1 MGRGFRSQG
10 SVFLV
15 FRPLL
20 RSVLLHWVASGG
32 DIVAY
37 QDFNQSDRVR
47 SISALSGQTFD
58 LLVIGGG
65 ITGAGVARDAALRGL
80 SVALIEAQDLASG
93 TSSRSSK
100 MIHGGLRYLAAGDVA
115 VVKESASERAT
126 LHRIAPH
133 LAQKTPYVI
142 PTGSVRSKLML
153 RGALWAFERLGGVER
168 ADYHEVWSKEEL
180 AEKEPLIE
188 RSRLNGAVVYPE
200 FLTDDSRLTVA
211 TVRSAIDHGATVVTY
226 LAANHI
232 KQEQTFIVDAAATLP
247 GESDEVSIRA
257 RAVVNAA
264 GPWVDQVCDLE
275 EAQPPRLALSR
286 GVHLVFDH
294 ADLPVRNTVV
304 MRTPDARRIFAV
316 PLGQYT
322 YIGTTDDY
330 HAEHEYWPPVTD
342 QDVSYLLSTTQRAMP
357 GATLS
362 PDRIVSVWSGI
373 RPLVGDGSERASKEL
388 SRKDEV
394 WTSPSGLLSVGG
406 GKLSAY
412 RAMAERIVDTVVENH
427 GFATKPCATADVPLP
442 GGDSIVLASDL
453 EGFSDVQAERLARLY
468 GAEAKCFNAIAG
480 EEALVTAEAQQAVQK
495 EGALRLEDYW
505 ARRSSRAWFDK
516 DAGLPVLKHAAV
528 AMADLLGWD
537 DARSAMEIED
547 CREIDRAS
555 RAGFLSGVTVGGV
568 ADDDRAAG

>member
-1 MGRGFRSQG
+1 MTS
-10 SVFLV
+10 
-15 FRPLL
+15 P
-20 RSVLLHWVASGG
+20 
-32 DIVAY
+32 
-37 QDFNQSDRVR
+37 DFNQTDRAASLR
-47 SISALSGQTFD
+47 ALSDQCFD

-65 ITGAGVARDAALRGL
+65 ITGAGVARDAAMRGL

-100 MIHGGLRYLAAGDVA
+100 MIHGGLRYLVAGDVA

-142 PTGSVRSKLML
+142 PTSSVRSKFIL
-153 RGALWAFERLGGVER
+153 RAALWAYERLGGVER
-168 ADYHEVWSKEEL
+168 ADYHEVWSKVEL

-211 TVRSAIDHGATVVTY
+211 TVRSAIDHGATVATY
-226 LAANHI
+226 LKATNI
-232 KQEQTFIVDAAATLP
+232 RKEQAFSIDAASTLP
-247 GESDEVSIRA
+247 GETSELTISA

-275 EAQPPRLALSR
+275 QPQPPRLALSR
-286 GVHLVFDH
+286 GVHLVFNH

-330 HAEHEYWPPVTD
+330 HPEHEYWPPVTD
-342 QDVSYLLSTTQRAMP
+342 QDVRYLLATTQRAMP
-357 GATLS
+357 QATLS

-373 RPLVGDGSERASKEL
+373 RPLVGDGSGRASKEL

-412 RAMAERIVDTVVENH
+412 RAMAERIVDTVIENH
-427 GFATKPCATADVPLP
+427 GFAAKSCATADVPLP
-442 GGDSIVLASDL
+442 GGDAVMLFSDL
-453 EGFSDVQAERLARLY
+453 TGIGDIHAERLARLY
-468 GAEAKCFNAIAG
+468 GVEAPNLLGNAG
-480 EEALVTAEAQQAVQK
+480 GDELVTAEAQQAVQK

-505 ARRSSRAWFDK
+505 ARRSSRAWFDEG
-516 DAGLPVLKHAAV
+516 AGLPVLKQAAT
-528 AMADLLGWD
+528 AMAELLSWD
-537 DARSAMEIED
+537 DTRKAMEIENCCD
-547 CREIDRAS
+547 IDRAS
-555 RAGFLSGVTVGGV
+555 RAGFSSDVSEQGV
-568 ADDDRAAG
+568 ANDCRAAG

>member
-1 MGRGFRSQG
+1 MSMAANRFDQTDRAMS
-10 SVFLV
+10 
-15 FRPLL
+15 L
-20 RSVLLHWVASGG
+20 R
-32 DIVAY
+32 
-37 QDFNQSDRVR
+37 
-47 SISALSGQTFD
+47 ALSDQCLD

-65 ITGAGVARDAALRGL
+65 ITGAGVARDAAMRGL

-100 MIHGGLRYLAAGDVA
+100 MIHGGLRYLVAGDVS

-153 RGALWAFERLGGVER
+153 RAALWAYERLGGVER
-168 ADYHEVWSKEEL
+168 ADYHEVWSKGEL

-211 TVRSAIDHGATVVTY
+211 TVRSAIDHGATAVTY
-226 LAANHI
+226 LKATNI
-232 KQEQTFIVDAAATLP
+232 RKDQIFSIDAASTLP
-247 GESDEVSIRA
+247 GETHELTINA

-275 EAQPPRLALSR
+275 QAQPPRLALSR

-330 HAEHEYWPPVTD
+330 HPEHEYWPPVTD
-342 QDVSYLLSTTQRAMP
+342 QDVSYLLATTQRAMP
-357 GATLS
+357 EASLS
-362 PDRIVSVWSGI
+362 PDRIVSV
-373 RPLVGDGSERASKEL
+373 L
-388 SRKDEV
+388 S
-394 WTSPSGLLSVGG
+394 L
-406 GKLSAY
+406 
-412 RAMAERIVDTVVENH
+412 IH
-427 GFATKPCATADVPLP
+427 
-442 GGDSIVLASDL
+442 I
-453 EGFSDVQAERLARLY
+453 
-468 GAEAKCFNAIAG
+468 
-480 EEALVTAEAQQAVQK
+480 
-495 EGALRLEDYW
+495 
-505 ARRSSRAWFDK
+505 
-516 DAGLPVLKHAAV
+516 
-528 AMADLLGWD
+528 
-537 DARSAMEIED
+537 
-547 CREIDRAS
+547 
-555 RAGFLSGVTVGGV
+555 
-568 ADDDRAAG
+568 

>member
-1 MGRGFRSQG
+1 MTS
-10 SVFLV
+10 
-15 FRPLL
+15 
-20 RSVLLHWVASGG
+20 
-32 DIVAY
+32 
-37 QDFNQSDRVR
+37 QDFSQTDRAASLR
-47 SISALSGQTFD
+47 ALSDQCFD

-65 ITGAGVARDAALRGL
+65 ITGAGVARDAAMRGL

-100 MIHGGLRYLAAGDVA
+100 MIHGGLRYLVAGDVA

-142 PTGSVRSKLML
+142 PTSGVRSKLIL
-153 RGALWAFERLGGVER
+153 RAALWAYERLGGVER
-168 ADYHEVWSKEEL
+168 ADYHEVWSKAEL

-211 TVRSAIDHGATVVTY
+211 TVRSAIDHGATVATY
-226 LAANHI
+226 LKATNI
-232 KQEQTFIVDAAATLP
+232 RKEQTFSIDAASTLP
-247 GESDEVSIRA
+247 GETSELTISA

-275 EAQPPRLALSR
+275 QPQPPRLALSR
-286 GVHLVFDH
+286 GVHLVFNH

-330 HAEHEYWPPVTD
+330 HPEHEYWPPVTD
-342 QDVSYLLSTTQRAMP
+342 QDVTYLLATTQRAMP
-357 GATLS
+357 QAKLS

-373 RPLVGDGSERASKEL
+373 RPLVGDGSGRASKEL

-412 RAMAERIVDTVVENH
+412 RAMAERVVDTVIENH
-427 GFATKPCATADVPLP
+427 GFTAKPCETAEVSLP
-442 GGDSIVLASDL
+442 GGDAVMLASDL
-453 EGFSDVQAERLARLY
+453 TGIGDIHAERLARLY
-468 GAEAKCFNAIAG
+468 GAEAPNLLGNAG
-480 EEALVTAEAQQAVQK
+480 GDELVKAEVQQAVQK

-505 ARRSSRAWFDK
+505 ARRSSRAWFDEG
-516 DAGLPVLKHAAV
+516 AGLPALNRAAA
-528 AMADLLGWD
+528 AMAELLSWD
-537 DARSAMEIED
+537 DNRKAMEIEN
-547 CREIDRAS
+547 CRDIDRAS
-555 RAGFLSGVTVGGV
+555 RAGFSSEVTG
-568 ADDDRAAG
+568 

>member
-1 MGRGFRSQG
+1 MAVHRFDQT
-10 SVFLV
+10 
-15 FRPLL
+15 
-20 RSVLLHWVASGG
+20 
-32 DIVAY
+32 
-37 QDFNQSDRVR
+37 DREM
-47 SISALSGQTFD
+47 SFKALSDQRFD

-65 ITGAGVARDAALRGL
+65 ITGAGVARDAAMRGL

-100 MIHGGLRYLAAGDVA
+100 MIHGGLRYLVAGDVA

-142 PTGSVRSKLML
+142 PTGSARSKLIL
-153 RGALWAFERLGGVER
+153 RAALWAYERLGGVER
-168 ADYHEVWSKEEL
+168 ADYHEVWSKDEL

-211 TVRSAIDHGATVVTY
+211 TVRSAIDHGATVATY
-226 LAANHI
+226 LKATNI
-232 KQEQTFIVDAAATLP
+232 RKDETFTIDAASTLP
-247 GESDEVSIRA
+247 GETRELTISA
-257 RAVVNAA
+257 RAVVNAS

-275 EAQPPRLALSR
+275 QAQPPRLALSR
-286 GVHLVFDH
+286 GVHLVVKH

-316 PLGQYT
+316 PLGEYT

-330 HAEHEYWPPVTD
+330 HPEHEYWPPVTD
-342 QDVSYLLSTTQRAMP
+342 QDVSYLLATTQRAMP
-357 GATLS
+357 EANLS

-373 RPLVGDGSERASKEL
+373 RPLVGDGSGRASKEL

-412 RAMAERIVDTVVENH
+412 RAMAERIVDTVIENH
-427 GFATKPCATADVPLP
+427 GFTAKPCATADVPLP
-442 GGDSIVLASDL
+442 GGGVEVPPSDL
-453 EGFSDVQAERLARLY
+453 TGVGDVQAERLARLY
-468 GAEAKCFNAIAG
+468 GAEAPSLLGNTGCD
-480 EEALVTAEAQQAVQK
+480 ELVKAEVQQAVQK

-505 ARRSSRAWFDK
+505 ARRSSRAWFDEG
-516 DAGLPVLKHAAV
+516 AGVPILNQAAT
-528 AMADLLGWD
+528 AMTELLGWD
-537 DARSAMEIED
+537 DTRKAMEVEN
-547 CREIDRAS
+547 CRDIDRAS
-555 RAGFLSGVTVGGV
+555 RAGFSSDGTGQGV
-568 ADDDRAAG
+568 ADDCRAAS

>member
-1 MGRGFRSQG
+1 MSAQRFDQT
-10 SVFLV
+10 
-15 FRPLL
+15 
-20 RSVLLHWVASGG
+20 
-32 DIVAY
+32 
-37 QDFNQSDRVR
+37 DRNE
-47 SISALSGQTFD
+47 SIRALSGECFD

-65 ITGAGVARDAALRGL
+65 ITGAGVARDAAMRGL

-100 MIHGGLRYLAAGDVA
+100 MIHGGLRYLVAGDVA

-142 PTGSVRSKLML
+142 PTGSVRSKLIL
-153 RGALWAFERLGGVER
+153 RAALWAYERLGGVER
-168 ADYHEVWSKEEL
+168 ADYHEVWSRDEL

-188 RSRLNGAVVYPE
+188 RSRLKGAVVYPE

-211 TVRSAIDHGATVVTY
+211 TVRSAIDHGATAVTY
-226 LAANHI
+226 MKATNI
-232 KQEQTFIVDAAATLP
+232 RKDQTFRIDAASTLP
-247 GESDEVSIRA
+247 GENCEVTIQA
-257 RAVVNAA
+257 RAIVNAA

-275 EAQPPRLALSR
+275 QPQPPRLALSR
-286 GVHLVFDH
+286 GVHLVFNH

-316 PLGQYT
+316 PLGEYT

-330 HAEHEYWPPVTD
+330 HPEYEYWPPVTD
-342 QDVSYLLSTTQRAMP
+342 QDVSYLLSATHKAMP
-357 GATLS
+357 EANLS

-373 RPLVGDGSERASKEL
+373 RPLVGDGSGRASKEL

-412 RAMAERIVDTVVENH
+412 RAMAERIVDTVIENH
-427 GFATKPCATADVPLP
+427 GFTAQPCTTADVPLP
-442 GGDSIVLASDL
+442 GGDAVMLASDL
-453 EGFSDVQAERLARLY
+453 TGVGDVQAERLARLY
-468 GAEAKCFNAIAG
+468 GAEAPG
-480 EEALVTAEAQQAVQK
+480 LLGGTGGDELVKAEVQQAVQK

-505 ARRSSRAWFDK
+505 ARRSSRAWFDEG
-516 DAGLPVLKHAAV
+516 AGVPILNQAAT
-528 AMADLLGWD
+528 AMAKLLGWD
-537 DARSAMEIED
+537 DTRKAMEIEN
-547 CREIDRAS
+547 CRDIDRAS
-555 RAGFLSGVTVGGV
+555 RAGFSSDVTGQGV
-568 ADDDRAAG
+568 ADDCRAAG

>member
-1 MGRGFRSQG
+1 M
-10 SVFLV
+10 
-15 FRPLL
+15 
-20 RSVLLHWVASGG
+20 
-32 DIVAY
+32 
-37 QDFNQSDRVR
+37 
-47 SISALSGQTFD
+47 
-58 LLVIGGG
+58 
-65 ITGAGVARDAALRGL
+65 RGL

-100 MIHGGLRYLAAGDVA
+100 MIHGGLRYLVAGDVA

-153 RGALWAFERLGGVER
+153 RAALWAYERLGGVEC
-168 ADYHEVWSKEEL
+168 ADYHEVWSKAEL
-180 AEKEPLIE
+180 AEKEPMIE

-226 LAANHI
+226 LKATQI
-232 KQEQTFIVDAAATLP
+232 RQEQTFIVDAASTLP
-247 GESDEVSIRA
+247 GENREVSITA

-275 EAQPPRLALSR
+275 QAQPPRLALSR

-330 HAEHEYWPPVTD
+330 HPQHEYWPPVTE
-342 QDVSYLLSTTQRAMP
+342 QDVSYLLATTQKAMP
-357 GATLS
+357 EATLS

-373 RPLVGDGSERASKEL
+373 RPLVGDGSGRASKEL

-394 WTSPSGLLSVGG
+394 WTSPGGLLSVGG

-412 RAMAERIVDTVVENH
+412 RAMAERIVDTVIENY
-427 GFATKPCATADVPLP
+427 GFTAKPCNTADVALP
-442 GGDSIVLASDL
+442 GGEAITLASDL
-453 EGFSDVQAERLARLY
+453 KGFGDVQAERLVRLY
-468 GAEAKCFNAIAG
+468 GAEAQCLKASTSD
-480 EEALVTAEAQQAVQK
+480 ETLVTAEAQRAVLK

-505 ARRSSRAWFDK
+505 ARRSSRAWFDEG
-516 DAGLPVLKHAAV
+516 AGLPVLKQAAE

-537 DARSAMEIED
+537 EARSAMEIEN
-547 CREIDRAS
+547 CRKIDHAS
-555 RAGFLSGVTVGGV
+555 RAGFSSGVTVEGV
-568 ADDDRAAG
+568 ADDALAAG

>member
-1 MGRGFRSQG
+1 MSAQRFDQT
-10 SVFLV
+10 
-15 FRPLL
+15 
-20 RSVLLHWVASGG
+20 
-32 DIVAY
+32 
-37 QDFNQSDRVR
+37 DRNE
-47 SISALSGQTFD
+47 SIRALSGECFD

-65 ITGAGVARDAALRGL
+65 ITGAGVARDAAMRGL

-100 MIHGGLRYLAAGDVA
+100 MIHGGLRYLVAGDVA

-142 PTGSVRSKLML
+142 PTGSVRSKLIL
-153 RGALWAFERLGGVER
+153 RAALWAYERLGGVER
-168 ADYHEVWSKEEL
+168 ADYHEVWSRDEL

-188 RSRLNGAVVYPE
+188 RSRLKGAVVYPE

-211 TVRSAIDHGATVVTY
+211 TVRSAIDHGATAVTY
-226 LAANHI
+226 MKATNI
-232 KQEQTFIVDAAATLP
+232 RKDQTFRIDAASTLP
-247 GESDEVSIRA
+247 GENCEVTIQA

-275 EAQPPRLALSR
+275 QPQPPRLALSR
-286 GVHLVFDH
+286 GVHLVFNH

-316 PLGQYT
+316 PLGEYT

-330 HAEHEYWPPVTD
+330 HPEYEYWPPVTD
-342 QDVSYLLSTTQRAMP
+342 QDVSYLLSATHKAMP
-357 GATLS
+357 EANLS

-373 RPLVGDGSERASKEL
+373 RPLVGDGSGRASKEL

-412 RAMAERIVDTVVENH
+412 RAMAERIVDTVIENH
-427 GFATKPCATADVPLP
+427 GFTAQPCTTADVPLP
-442 GGDSIVLASDL
+442 GGDAVMLASDL
-453 EGFSDVQAERLARLY
+453 TGIGDNQAERLARLY
-468 GAEAKCFNAIAG
+468 GAEAPSLLGNTG
-480 EEALVTAEAQQAVQK
+480 GDELVKAEVQQAVQK

-505 ARRSSRAWFDK
+505 ARRSSRAWFDEG
-516 DAGLPVLKHAAV
+516 AGVPILNQAAT
-528 AMADLLGWD
+528 AMAKLLGWD
-537 DARSAMEIED
+537 DTRKAMEIEN
-547 CREIDRAS
+547 CRDIDRAS
-555 RAGFLSGVTVGGV
+555 RAGFSSDVTGQGV
-568 ADDDRAAG
+568 ADDCRAAG

>member
-1 MGRGFRSQG
+1 MSITVHRFDQTDREMSFR
-10 SVFLV
+10 
-15 FRPLL
+15 
-20 RSVLLHWVASGG
+20 
-32 DIVAY
+32 
-37 QDFNQSDRVR
+37 
-47 SISALSGQTFD
+47 ALSDQCFD

-65 ITGAGVARDAALRGL
+65 ITGAGVARDAAMRGL

-100 MIHGGLRYLAAGDVA
+100 MIHGGLRYLVAGDVA

-142 PTGSVRSKLML
+142 PTGSVRSKLIL
-153 RGALWAFERLGGVER
+153 RAALWAYERLGGVER
-168 ADYHEVWSKEEL
+168 ADYHEVWSKDEL

-200 FLTDDSRLTVA
+200 FLTDDSRLTLA
-211 TVRSAIDHGATVVTY
+211 TVRSAIDHGATVATY
-226 LAANHI
+226 LKATNIRKDQAFSI
-232 KQEQTFIVDAAATLP
+232 DVASTLP
-247 GESDEVSIRA
+247 GETRELTVSA

-275 EAQPPRLALSR
+275 QAQPPKLVLSR

-330 HAEHEYWPPVTD
+330 HPEHEYWPPVTD
-342 QDVSYLLSTTQRAMP
+342 QDVSYLLATTQRAMP
-357 GATLS
+357 EASLS

-373 RPLVGDGSERASKEL
+373 RPLVGDGSGRASKEL

-412 RAMAERIVDTVVENH
+412 RAMAERIVDTVIESH
-427 GFATKPCATADVPLP
+427 RFAAKPCTTADVPLP
-442 GGDSIVLASDL
+442 GGDVEVLASDL
-453 EGFSDVQAERLARLY
+453 AGAGDVQAERLARLY
-468 GAEAKCFNAIAG
+468 GAEAPGLAGSAG
-480 EEALVTAEAQQAVQK
+480 EDELVQAEVQHAVQK

-505 ARRSSRAWFDK
+505 ARRSSRAWFDEG
-516 DAGLPVLKHAAV
+516 AGLPVLHEAAA
-528 AMADLLGWD
+528 AMAELLGWD
-537 DARSAMEIED
+537 DNRKAMEVEN
-547 CREIDRAS
+547 CLEIDRAS
-555 RAGFLSGVTVGGV
+555 RAGFSSDVTGQGV
-568 ADDDRAAG
+568 ADDCRAAS

>member
-1 MGRGFRSQG
+1 MTS
-10 SVFLV
+10 
-15 FRPLL
+15 
-20 RSVLLHWVASGG
+20 
-32 DIVAY
+32 
-37 QDFNQSDRVR
+37 QDFNQTDRAA
-47 SISALSGQTFD
+47 SLKALSDQCFD
-58 LLVIGGG
+58 VLVIGGG
-65 ITGAGVARDAALRGL
+65 ITGAGVARDAAMRGL

-100 MIHGGLRYLAAGDVA
+100 MIHGGLRYLVAGDVA

-142 PTGSVRSKLML
+142 PTSTVRSKLIL
-153 RGALWAFERLGGVER
+153 RGALWAYERLGGVER
-168 ADYHEVWSKEEL
+168 ADYHEVWSKAEL

-211 TVRSAIDHGATVVTY
+211 TVRSAIDHGATVATY
-226 LAANHI
+226 LRATKI
-232 KQEQTFIVDAAATLP
+232 RKEQTFSIDAASTLP
-247 GESDEVSIRA
+247 GEMSELTISA

-275 EAQPPRLALSR
+275 QPQPPRLALSR
-286 GVHLVFDH
+286 GVHLVFNH
-294 ADLPVRNTVV
+294 ADLPVRHTVV

-330 HAEHEYWPPVTD
+330 HPEHEYWPPVTD
-342 QDVSYLLSTTQRAMP
+342 QDVGYLLATTQRAMP
-357 GATLS
+357 EATLS

-373 RPLVGDGSERASKEL
+373 RPLVGDGSGRASKEL

-412 RAMAERIVDTVVENH
+412 RAMAERIVDTVIENH
-427 GFATKPCATADVPLP
+427 GFTAKLCETAEVPLP
-442 GGDSIVLASDL
+442 GGDAVMLASDL
-453 EGFSDVQAERLARLY
+453 TDIGDIHAERLARLY
-468 GAEAKCFNAIAG
+468 GAEAPNLLGNAG
-480 EEALVTAEAQQAVQK
+480 GDELVKAEVQQAVQK

-505 ARRSSRAWFDK
+505 ARRSSRAWFDSG
-516 DAGLPVLKHAAV
+516 AGLPVLNGAAA
-528 AMADLLGWD
+528 AMAELLSWD
-537 DARSAMEIED
+537 DNRKAMEIEN
-547 CREIDRAS
+547 CRDIDRAS
-555 RAGFLSGVTVGGV
+555 RAGFSSEVTGQGV
-568 ADDDRAAG
+568 ADDCRAAG